1 MSPAE
6 AAAKAV
12 AARHGGSVQRR
23 PAGPA
28 ADEPVTPPAYG
39 EVMPGD
45 FPSESFVIDCNECL
59 MQHTSACDDCMV
71 TFLCERDPDE
81 AVVVD
86 ASEILAMRRLAEV
99 GLVPALRHRR
109 RTG

>member
-1 MSPAE
+1 
-6 AAAKAV
+6 
-12 AARHGGSVQRR
+12 
-23 PAGPA
+23 
-28 ADEPVTPPAYG
+28 
-39 EVMPGD
+39 MPGD